1 MEPKKNQAPTILNL
15 SQYVLNIMDELNTEG
30 MEEGQ
35 KQKFFDELMTQASHR
50 VMEAIIQNADPDS
63 LDETLDL
70 DGNQTNLNEFIERW
84 VERSPE
90 AQLAILNALDEMRD
104 EILGFILK

>member
-1 MEPKKNQAPTILNL
+1 MNPQNNQAPTTLNL
-15 SQYVLNIMDELNTEG
+15 SQYVLNIMEALNTEG
-30 MEEGQ
+30 MDEEQ
-35 KQKFFDELMTQASHR
+35 KDKFYNELLEQASRR
-50 VMEAIIQNADPDS
+50 VMEAIVHSADPES

-70 DGNQTNLNEFIERW
+70 DGNLTNFKEFIERW

-104 EILGFILK
+104 EILGLAQG